1 MECIKVAGESI
12 ARSLGNFNLE
22 ASVQTDAGFPGFGSL
37 PASNAF
43 QKSEKKK
50 RIIEQKFFGNC
61 FFGLF
66 KNNIRD
72 IGNIKN
78 VLLWIDLETYLGGVS
93 ACNETFFKYFLKKNF
108 LHTWS

>member
-1 MECIKVAGESI
+1 MAGESI
-12 ARSLGNFNLE
+12 ARSLGTFNLE
-22 ASVQTDAGFPGFGSL
+22 ASIQTDTGFLSFGSL
-37 PASNAF
+37 PASNVF
-43 QKSEKKK
+43 QKSERKK

-78 VLLWIDLETYLGGVS
+78 VLLD
-93 ACNETFFKYFLKKNF
+93 
-108 LHTWS
+108 